1 MKNKYL
7 SKWREI
13 YKNKQ
18 GGEIKWKMTKLST
31 TTHPSPSLYT
41 FDVIDF
47 LWGSFWE
54 SLQREKFFRGGGGET
69 TPNNMVPPR
78 VCNTLTFSFI

>member
-31 TTHPSPSLYT
+31 TTHPSTLSVHFWCYWFSLRE
-41 FDVIDF
+41 F
-47 LWGSFWE
+47 LGEFAE
-54 SLQREKFFRGGGGET
+54 REILQRRRRGDHTQQHGSST
-69 TPNNMVPPR
+69 R
-78 VCNTLTFSFI
+78 V